1 MQARLHSPTD
11 AWSKLWCS
19 FWHIIN
25 TLQQKKKKMNLVHIL
40 FAAWG
45 WVSCHLRGLGGGHS
59 RAVTRGNEVFWGEEW
74 GGLPGGR
81 GERGHRGGAGA
92 GVGTR
97 GSPGGVATPQAT
109 PLLLKLRPAPPG
121 RQGALWAPPAPGVP
135 WRLPPSP
142 APSLSLRGRRR
153 HGECRP
159 HPPQSSFIRRHPRP
173 RCPRPAP
180 GSCRERGGSSGTP
193 GGSGRGVVVGERG
206 LRRQRAVPPP
216 P

>member
-1 MQARLHSPTD
+1 MAHNKHV
-11 AWSKLWCS
+11 AA
-19 FWHIIN
+19 
-25 TLQQKKKKMNLVHIL
+25 KKMNLVRIL

-97 GSPGGVATPQAT
+97 GSPGGVATP
-109 PLLLKLRPAPPG
+109 PSHSPLLKLRPAPPG

-135 WRLPPSP
+135 RRLPPSP

-180 GSCRERGGSSGTP
+180 GSCGERGGSRGTP
-193 GGSGRGVVVGERG
+193 GVAGGGWLGGAGPAAAASGASPP
-206 LRRQRAVPPP
+206 LRDALGRRR
-216 P
+216 